1 MMRSRIWPMSSPVVD
16 IDHVESR
23 FPAGTR
29 SGEGSAS
36 LHKFLE
42 AARRIRVQAGLPG
55 ALHQPRRTRGV
66 NE

>member
-1 MMRSRIWPMSSPVVD
+1 MMRARIWRISPPATD

-42 AARRIRVQAGLPG
+42 AARRTRIQAGLPG
-55 ALHQPRRTRGV
+55 AIHQQRRTRGG

>member
-1 MMRSRIWPMSSPVVD
+1 MIRARIWPLSPPPPEAD
-16 IDHVESR
+16 NVESR

-36 LHKFLE
+36 LQKFLE
-42 AARRIRVQAGLPG
+42 AARRSRVQAGLPT
-55 ALHQPRRTRGV
+55 ALQRQRRVRGL